1 MINIKKVV
9 NEITNDGR
17 YDAILDVAK
26 KKLGTN
32 NPSLAE
38 IEDLVLN
45 DSYYISEYKDLNRW
59 GELTSVH
66 LKELEIKDTDSSEA
80 VSLKKTINDDMI
92 FIRNREEYEVPS
104 KDIIYFSWTVF
115 IALPSIYIID
125 NMVRLFTDLYKN
137 NNEIS
142 VYISFGI
149 VVILSLWGYLK
160 VSRSHKQIHA
170 KYIQKQ
176 IEMRKFIS
184 IGIKENYFSFS
195 EIYED

>member
-45 DSYYISEYKDLNRW
+45 DAYYISEYKDLNRW